1 MKVYNILLIRVF
13 FLYFFRGILKDT
25 ENYKYEGGKN
35 ARTKRK
41 CRYKK
46 LDI

>member
-1 MKVYNILLIRVF
+1 MVLLIKSNT
-13 FLYFFRGILKDT
+13 FLFFRGILKDT

-41 CRYKK
+41 YRYKK
-46 LDI
+46 FDI